1 MIQER
6 IKTLRLEAK
15 LTQKQI
21 AEKLGISIAYY
32 SQWEVGKRTPASKNL
47 QKLADIYNV
56 STDYLLGNTDEKKS
70 TKVEEDL
77 EKSLD
82 TFKSFDGKPMSDH
95 DRNVIRKILRNMF
108 DDEKWL
114 MHNKVKR
121 LINELGIKIKY
132 ADIDSNGFFGTKNK
146 KAIIIINDNLSELD
160 TALVLLHETAHFL
173 NQDCKKC
180 ITNQFQNNNI
190 EYEANRYMIQAVMK
204 MLDEQYDFTPD
215 TNYQQIIESLNLPYH
230 LDGVVADEFHD
241 IISNKFKI
249 EPYYD
254 PDNFYE

>member
-108 DDEKWL
+108 DDEK
-114 MHNKVKR
+114 
-121 LINELGIKIKY
+121 
-132 ADIDSNGFFGTKNK
+132 
-146 KAIIIINDNLSELD
+146 
-160 TALVLLHETAHFL
+160 
-173 NQDCKKC
+173 
-180 ITNQFQNNNI
+180 
-190 EYEANRYMIQAVMK
+190 
-204 MLDEQYDFTPD
+204 
-215 TNYQQIIESLNLPYH
+215 
-230 LDGVVADEFHD
+230 
-241 IISNKFKI
+241 
-249 EPYYD
+249 
-254 PDNFYE
+254 